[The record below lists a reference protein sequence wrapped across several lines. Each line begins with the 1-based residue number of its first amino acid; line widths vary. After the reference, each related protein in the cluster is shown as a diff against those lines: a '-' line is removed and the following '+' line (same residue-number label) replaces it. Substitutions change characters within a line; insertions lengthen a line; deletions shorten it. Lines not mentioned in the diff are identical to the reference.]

1 MERLKKRLVWTLTI
15 LVFFFILAAVRTA
28 YIQVYHGEHYARKA
42 LDRDITQVSLEDY
55 SRGRILDRNLKP
67 LASSYRSNRIVV
79 FPEQLEEP
87 ELIAGGL
94 ADITGSEFS
103 AVRSMLS
110 GKKAV
115 VLPFNISWEQA
126 GLIQEAGWKGVLVLP
141 YNFRY
146 GPRPLAVHVLGHLGR
161 IRDIRELE
169 GFNKGGEKTYKLSDW
184 VGRKGLEYFYEK
196 ELRGMYPSAF
206 AGIYTDAL
214 GKSLP
219 GVPVV
224 VDTKIG
230 DFTRS
235 DLITTIDADIQEIV
249 ENVMDRSVKKGAVVV
264 MDRVS
269 GDILA
274 MASRPAYHPNPAV
287 IDPVSAG
294 GDERFVNQALSLFQP
309 GSVFKVVVAAAALSE
324 GAVRSDTSFTCDGD
338 RETPI
343 RCWKKEGHGTITF
356 AEAFA
361 QSCNSTFV
369 KTAMELGSD
378 RLIGYARLLG
388 LENQQI
394 VGYPAEADARQ
405 DLNLI
410 AGKYN
415 LANSSVGQGPVLAT
429 PVQITAMINTIANG
443 GIFLQPALVKEL
455 LPAKGNPVKIEAG
468 EPVRVISPKVA
479 REIMDMMEK
488 VTRSG
493 VGQKAWVEQGGTAGK
508 TGSAELAKSSEVVN
522 AWFSGYGPLDNP
534 RYTITA
540 LVRDGNSGGET
551 AAPVFREIM
560 ERLVN
565 LN

>member
-1 MERLKKRLVWTLTI
+1 MERLKNRLVWTITI

-28 YIQVYHGEHYARKA
+28 YIQIYHGEHYARKA
-42 LDRDITQVSLEDY
+42 LARDVTQVSLEDY
-55 SRGRILDRNLKP
+55 SRGRILDRNLQS

-79 FPEQLEEP
+79 FPEELEKP
-87 ELIAGGL
+87 DLVADRL
-94 ADITGSEFS
+94 ADIIGSEFS

-110 GKKAV
+110 GKKPV
-115 VLPFNISWEQA
+115 ILPLNINREQA
-126 GLIQEAGWKGVLVLP
+126 GLIEDAGWKGVLVLP

-146 GPRPLAVHVLGHLGR
+146 GPQPLAVHVLGHLGR

-169 GFNKGGEKTYKLSDW
+169 GLNKTSEKTYQLSDW

-214 GKSLP
+214 GKSLA
-219 GVPVV
+219 GMPVV

-235 DLITTIDADIQEIV
+235 DLITAIDADIQEVV
-249 ENVMDRSVKKGAVVV
+249 ENVMDRRVKKGAVVV

-274 MASRPAYHPNPAV
+274 MASRPAYHPDPAL
-287 IDPVSAG
+287 IGPVSG
-294 GDERFVNQALSLFQP
+294 SDERFVNQAVALFQP

-324 GAVRSDTSFTCDGD
+324 GIVRSDTSFTCEGD

-356 AEAFA
+356 AEAFS

-369 KTAMELGSD
+369 KTAMALGPD
-378 RLIGYARLLG
+378 RLIGYARLFG

-394 VGYPAEADARQ
+394 IGYPVEADTRQ
-405 DLNLI
+405 DLDLI

-429 PVQITAMINTIANG
+429 PVQMTAMINTIANG
-443 GIFLQPALVKEL
+443 GIFLQPVLVKEL
-455 LPAKGNPVKIEAG
+455 LMAKGNSVKIKAG
-468 EPVRVISPKVA
+468 EPVRAISPEVA
-479 REIMDMMEK
+479 LEIIDMMEK
-488 VTRSG
+488 VTKNG

-508 TGSAELAKSSEVVN
+508 TGSAELSQNSEVVN

-534 RYTITA
+534 KYTITV

-560 ERLVN
+560 EGLIN